1 MPQARMNRSD
11 IISAVR
17 EITEMDSA
25 DVSDTVINIYLRDGY
40 NRIIELE
47 RRWTFLECSFN
58 LTTTAGVGSY
68 AVDDFTADEIR
79 EVVSVVDSDD
89 NRLTYVAYDELENAI
104 GETAFA
110 SMTTAVPVF
119 YSFWDGEMILFPT
132 PESTATLSVR
142 AYRYPTD
149 WVTDDT
155 QPDGVA
161 SFDMALVYYVISR
174 IYQAQEELSTAA
186 TYERMYADSVTLAR
200 RDLTRPPSS
209 APVVF
214 AGNKNFRAFRGKT
227 WAGW

>member
-1 MPQARMNRSD
+1 MPQARMNRSN

-58 LTTTAGVGSY
+58 LTTTPN
-68 AVDDFTADEIR
+68 VDEYVVDNFTTDDIR
-79 EVVSVVDSDD
+79 EVIAVVDSDG
-89 NRLTYVAYDELENAI
+89 NRLSYVGYDEVEASLS
-104 GETAFA
+104 FA
-110 SMTTAVPVF
+110 SLTSGVPTF
-119 YSFWDGEMILFPT
+119 YSFWSGKMFLFPT
-132 PESTATLSVR
+132 PESAETLSVR

-155 QPDGVA
+155 EPDGVA

-209 APVVF
+209 APMVF
-214 AGNKNFRAFRGKT
+214 AGNKAFRAYKGRDWT
-227 WAGW
+227 GW